1 MPKKIT
7 GKLLDGAADGAS
19 GRLND
24 FLRDIGVGIRNV
36 KVLYSLRHRAKDTL
50 RAEECPEKIAEAIFG
65 RDEVTM
71 GDKYG
76 VGFPVTVLKKWIDK
90 ILPVERL
97 TSPAKSV
104 ARAA

>member
-1 MPKKIT
+1 V
-7 GKLLDGAADGAS
+7 
-19 GRLND
+19 
-24 FLRDIGVGIRNV
+24 GVRNV

-65 RDEVTM
+65 RDEVTI

-90 ILPVERL
+90 ILPG
-97 TSPAKSV
+97 
-104 ARAA
+104 RAANVASEIGGPSGLGGAAATVRAATTTASRLRCRMAQ